1 MTLDVTETTF
11 KSVFDDTEGSYEFDV
26 AAQSRYQSV
35 SLFAVL
41 SVVLGLLS
49 ILTAFGW
56 LFAFI
61 PVVGILLS
69 LWAQHRILRSPE
81 TTTGMRVAQVGLWLS
96 VAMWLVGTIG
106 WLYVQA
112 REVPHGYK
120 PLTFK
125 MMQAEGKGATM
136 VPPEIEQYD
145 GKRVYLKGYM
155 YPGRQTI
162 RLKQFL
168 LVPTKGHCKFCM
180 SAIPP
185 EQIIEVELA
194 GDLTT
199 DYVSYATG
207 VGGRLRID
215 KEVAKGKRRGLPYRI
230 EADYLH

>member
-1 MTLDVTETTF
+1 MVPDVTETSF
-11 KSVFDDTEGSYEFDV
+11 KSIFDDTEGSYEFDV
-26 AAQSRYQSV
+26 AGQSRYQSI

-41 SVVLGLLS
+41 SVICGLLS
-49 ILTAFGW
+49 ILTAFSW

-61 PVVGILLS
+61 PVGGIVLA
-69 LWAQHRILRSPE
+69 LWAQQQILRSPE
-81 TTTGMRVAQVGLWLS
+81 TTTGMRVAQVGFWLCI
-96 VAMWLVGTIG
+96 AMWVVGLIG

-125 MMQAEGKGATM
+125 MLQPDQAGPSL
-136 VPPEIEQYD
+136 VPPTIEELD

-162 RLKQFL
+162 RLKKFL

-185 EQIIEVELA
+185 TQIIQVELV
-194 GDLTT
+194 GDLMT

-215 KEVAKGKRRGLPYRI
+215 KDVAKGKRRGLPYRI
-230 EADYLH
+230 EADYLR